1 MIFTCATSPTG
12 MNLSPSVDLVGIVV
26 VPTINTGTSATDVPT
41 QVTNFVCCMP
51 AKNELG
57 TTTIS
62 VGDIGPG
69 VTNGQMLMMNRHATF
84 KATYFLDFMPANS
97 MLNVALPNGTP
108 PSGIGMEI
116 APGQIKQMLL
126 MPL

>member
-12 MNLSPSVDLVGIVV
+12 MNINASVDLLGIIVT
-26 VPTINTGTSATDVPT
+26 PTVNTGTAATDVPT
-41 QVTNFVCCMP
+41 QVTNYVTCMP
-51 AKNELG
+51 AKNMLG

-97 MLNVALPNGTP
+97 MLNVSLPNGTP
-108 PSGIGMEI
+108 PSGIGAEL
-116 APGQIKQMLL
+116 APSQIKQMLL

>member
-1 MIFTCATSPTG
+1 MIFTVATSPTG
-12 MNLSPSVDLVGIVV
+12 MNINSSVDLVGIVV
-26 VPTINTGTSATDVPT
+26 VPTVNVGSAGTDVPT

-69 VTNGQMLMMNRHATF
+69 VDNGQMLMMNRHATF
-84 KATYFLDFMPANS
+84 KATYFLDFMPANA
-97 MLNVALPNGTP
+97 MLNVSLPNGIP
-108 PSGIGMEI
+108 PSGIGAELS
-116 APGQIKQMLL
+116 PSQIKQMLL